1 MNNICLH
8 TIKSIIILKICTFNI
23 CSRRNLAG
31 GFGEKYTTITS
42 IIRGKSH
49 GIIRRVIENEY
60 AGKRRKRAV
69 YFLQQIFMQ
78 SVLNKKKRVCE
89 HVSHK

>member
-1 MNNICLH
+1 MNNIRLH
-8 TIKSIIILKICTFNI
+8 TIKSIIILKIFTFNI

-31 GFGEKYTTITS
+31 GFVENCITITF
-42 IIRGKSH
+42 INRGKSQ
-49 GIIRRVIENEY
+49 GITRRVIENEP

-78 SVLNKKKRVCE
+78 SVLNKKKRG
-89 HVSHK
+89 